1 VARVPTSRP
10 PAQGP
15 LPGAPWRV
23 KIVSTGRYLPERVE
37 TAAELAPR
45 LGVSEDWIVSHTGV
59 VRRHVSDVSMAEMGA
74 RAAKQALGNGARPD
88 LLINASGVPHQ
99 VLPDSSVFISGA
111 LGYSGIPSFSIHA
124 TCLSFP
130 VAVHNAASLI
140 HAGAYRR
147 ILVVS
152 SELGTRGRNYDE
164 PESAALFGDGAG
176 AAVLEP
182 TPEGE
187 PSAILGFEM
196 ATWPSGAELTEV
208 RGGGTR
214 QHPHD
219 PTTLPWHNLFHM
231 DGPGVFKMAVRRV
244 PGPFSRLFAR
254 CKVRPEEIQVM
265 VPHQASGPGVAA
277 ATRFGFR
284 AEAVVNR
291 VSEEGNC
298 VAASIPMGL
307 AYANE
312 QGRLRRGD
320 LVMLC
325 GTGAGLS
332 VLAMLIRW

>member
-1 VARVPTSRP
+1 VARRSTSRP
-10 PAQGP
+10 PPPGP
-15 LPGAPWRV
+15 LPGSPWRV
-23 KIVSTGRYLPERVE
+23 KIVSIARFLPERIE
-37 TAAELAPR
+37 TAADLAPR
-45 LGVSEDWIVSHTGV
+45 LGVSEDWIASRTGV
-59 VRRHVSDVSMAEMGA
+59 LRRHVSGESMAQMGA
-74 RAAKQALGNGARPD
+74 RAAKQALGDGPRPD
-88 LLINASGVPHQ
+88 LIINASGVPHQ
-99 VLPDSSVFISGA
+99 VLPDSSVFISGE

-130 VAVHNAASLI
+130 LAVYNAASLI
-140 HAGAYRR
+140 QAGAYRR

-152 SELGTRGRNYDE
+152 SELGTRGRNFDE

-196 ATWPSGAELTEV
+196 GTWPSGAELTEV

-214 QHPHD
+214 QHPQD
-219 PTTLPWHNLFHM
+219 PTTVPWHNLFHM
-231 DGPGVFKMAVRRV
+231 DGPGVFKMALRHV
-244 PGPFSRLFAR
+244 PGPLSRLFAR
-254 CKVRPEEIQVM
+254 CRVRPEEIPVV
-265 VPHQASGPGVAA
+265 VPHQTSGPGVAA

-284 AEAVVNR
+284 AEAVINR

-298 VAASIPMGL
+298 VAASIPMAL

-320 LVMLC
+320 RVLLC

-332 VLAMLIRW
+332 VLALLIRW

>member
-1 VARVPTSRP
+1 MSTARF
-10 PAQGP
+10 
-15 LPGAPWRV
+15 LPD
-23 KIVSTGRYLPERVE
+23 RVE

-45 LGVSEDWIVSHTGV
+45 LGVSEDWIVSRTGV
-59 VRRHVSDVSMAEMGA
+59 LRRHVSSESMARMGA
-74 RAAKQALGNGARPD
+74 RAAEQALGDGPRPD
-88 LLINASGVPHQ
+88 LIINASGVPHQ
-99 VLPDSSVFISGA
+99 VLPDSSVFISKE
-111 LGYSGIPSFSIHA
+111 LGFSGLPSFSIHA

-140 HAGAYRR
+140 QAGAYRR

-152 SELGTRGRNYDE
+152 SELATRGRNFDE

-214 QHPHD
+214 QHPQD
-219 PTTLPWHNLFHM
+219 PTTVPWHNLFHM
-231 DGPGVFKMAVRRV
+231 NGPAAYKMALRRA
-244 PGPFSRLFAR
+244 PGPLSRLFAR
-254 CKVRPEEIQVM
+254 CKVRPEEVQVV

-298 VAASIPMGL
+298 VAASIPMAL
-307 AYANE
+307 AYASE

-320 LVMLC
+320 LVLLC

-332 VLAMLIRW
+332 VLALLMRW